1 MAGIYVND
9 NGAWK
14 LPKSIWVNDGTST
27 TGATGWRVC
36 QNVYVNRNGAWQEM
50 IRSVTL
56 SSSQSNFNLWNYVG
70 SPTAPLS
77 LIFNISSGVEI
88 TSSSSDNLSKSIYRT
103 TAFTV
108 GNFPSGSSV
117 IINNNGYISGGGGFG
132 GRGADY
138 VNGRNFDPASN
149 GYPGGVGISKSNYK
163 SNNQFETPNNYDCT
177 IVNTGTIAG
186 GGGGGGGGQ
195 GYMTPSSQWNPG
207 RWVAGNI
214 GGQGAGITGGSR
226 TQGGSPM
233 TTPAVGVPSV
243 PNTVSGGFGGAL
255 GEPGLVNKAPGVNQR
270 TGGAGGR
277 AIAIAGIDLAVSG
290 TIIGVVG

>member
-1 MAGIYVND
+1 MAGIYVKD
-9 NGAWK
+9 NGTWK
-14 LPKSIWVNDGTST
+14 LPKSVWVKANGT
-27 TGATGWRVC
+27 WRVC
-36 QNVYVNRNGAWQEM
+36 QNVYVKHNNVWREM

-88 TSSSSDNLSKSIYRT
+88 TSYDTNVQTNPRT
-103 TAFTV
+103 TAFSV
-108 GNFPSGSSV
+108 GNFPAGSSV

-132 GRGADY
+132 GKGEFENIAS
-138 VNGRNFDPASN
+138 SN
-149 GYPGGVGISKSNYK
+149 GYAGGVGLSKS
-163 SNNQFETPNNYDCT
+163 SSNNYDCT

-186 GGGGGGGGQ
+186 GGGGGGGGGGSYSEGGQ
-195 GYMTPSSQWNPG
+195 FQPI
-207 RWVAGNI
+207 RWTNGNT

-233 TTPAVGVPSV
+233 TNPPVGVPST
-243 PNTVSGGFGGAL
+243 PNTSNGGFGGAL
-255 GEPGLVNKAPGVNQR
+255 GSPGENNGIGTRLR

-290 TIIGVVG
+290 TIIGAVG